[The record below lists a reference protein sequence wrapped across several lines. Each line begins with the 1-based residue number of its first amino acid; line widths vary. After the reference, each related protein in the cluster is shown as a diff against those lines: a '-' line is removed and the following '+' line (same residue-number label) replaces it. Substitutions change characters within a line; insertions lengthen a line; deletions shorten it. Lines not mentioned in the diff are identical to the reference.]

1 MKIALAR
8 VDNRLIHGQVMEAWV
23 PYVQADCIVV
33 ANDEVAASPLKKA
46 MMEACVPRTMQLF
59 IGSLDDISAR
69 LQAGVITSSRILLLF
84 ENSRDA
90 LQIYQ
95 HGVHFKT
102 LNLGNMHAS
111 EGKVAVSCT
120 LCIDSEDVGNL
131 KDLESSGVE
140 ISAQCIPQDTAQSW
154 RKLRACW
161 EKSCRD

>member
-23 PYVQADCIVV
+23 PYVHADCIVV
-33 ANDEVAASPLKKA
+33 ANDEVAASPLKRA
-46 MMEACVPRTMQLF
+46 MMEACVPRSMQLF
-59 IGSLDDISAR
+59 IGSLNDISDQ
-69 LQAGVITSSRILLLF
+69 LQSGSIRSSRILLLF

-90 LQIYQ
+90 LQTYR
-95 HGVHFKT
+95 HGVRFKS

-111 EGKVAVSCT
+111 QGKVAVSCT
-120 LCIDSEDVGNL
+120 LCIDGEDVGNL

-154 RKLRACW
+154 HKLRDCW
-161 EKSCRD
+161 EKSRRD